1 MSNDGVLVS
10 KRWLERVNVRL
21 FGTKEIDEEGKATG
35 GVFYD
40 VRPARLQTA
49 WTQNAASVYVATARF
64 IVNDVVDNSFTFPV
78 YAPTATEDPGGTA
91 ETTRFFVVWRGR
103 WELLAGAGG
112 GGTPTYTSA
121 SVLGVNGVNYV
132 YVPNTTAGNTVKIVT
147 GVSASNNVLTFN
159 TITGTY
165 AASTAK
171 TVVKDIT

>member
-10 KRWLERVNVRL
+10 KRWLERANVKL
-21 FGTKEIDEEGKATG
+21 FGNKEIDEEGKATG

-40 VRPARLQTA
+40 VRPARLQSA
-49 WTQNAASVYVATARF
+49 WAQSNGVWTATACF
-64 IVNDVVDNSFTFPV
+64 VVNDAIDTSFTFPV

-103 WELLAGAGG
+103 WELVAGAGG

-121 SVLGVNGVNYV
+121 SMLGVNGVNYI
-132 YVPNTTAGNTVKIVT
+132 YIPNTTAGNTVKIVT
-147 GVSASNNVLTFN
+147 GVTASNNVLTFS
-159 TITGTY
+159 TINGTY

>member
-10 KRWLERVNVRL
+10 KRWLERANVKL
-21 FGTKEIDEEGKATG
+21 FGNKEIDEEGKATG

-40 VRPARLQTA
+40 VRPARLQSA

-112 GGTPTYTSA
+112 GGGTPGTSQNIVYLSNITINTSNQLVFTRTTKA
-121 SVLGVNGVNYV
+121 VL
-132 YVPNTTAGNTVKIVT
+132 VP
-147 GVSASNNVLTFN
+147 
-159 TITGTY
+159 
-165 AASTAK
+165 
-171 TVVKDIT
+171 D